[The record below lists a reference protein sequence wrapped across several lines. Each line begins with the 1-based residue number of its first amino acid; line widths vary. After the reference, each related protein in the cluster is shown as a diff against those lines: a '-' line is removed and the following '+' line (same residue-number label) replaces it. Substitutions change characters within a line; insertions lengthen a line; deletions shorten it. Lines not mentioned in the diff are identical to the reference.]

1 MRATNLSETFIVTL
15 VFIII
20 ILSNVIVFNVNSAT
34 SQPPNSGS
42 RGVIPDDAWA
52 STKIWADD
60 EQLKDVAIG
69 DIDPTHDGNEIVV
82 GGDSQRVTMLNGEE
96 HYWKAKRIWYDD
108 WYTNA
113 VEIGDIDPQRDGE
126 EVVVVGWSGRI
137 TMIYWENNKWQ
148 TQELGR
154 RMDYLYDVAVGEVI
168 PSVQGN
174 EVLVVGDDGEV
185 SIFTNNNSAGK
196 TWLETVIFHDIDY
209 LHTIA
214 VGDCDPDFEGAEIL
228 VSGGSS
234 SITMLYFNDDNWTA
248 KTIWTDVKTINS
260 IAIGEFYSGHSGNEI
275 VVVGTSNNAVMLT
288 KNGTVWENN
297 TIWEDTNDLYNV
309 KIGDIDPI
317 NSGNEIVTCG
327 LSNRVVI
334 LQEPSVN
341 DTNNASNGNT
351 NWDAVVLT
359 APAEDNVYILATALG
374 DFDPSHDGSE
384 IVTVGYLGKVVKTQY
399 EELDFN
405 IYPVQPTQVVN
416 AGKDTEFVVILTPH
430 GGFNEMV
437 YLELLGSPLPSGIE
451 TDLDKDQIIPTD
463 IVKLTIST
471 SVSTPEGSYEITV
484 KGTNSNAS
492 IAHQL
497 NLTVIVE
504 PAGTPDFKLIA
515 KPDAQS
521 VVADFSTVF
530 IIDIESLNNYEA
542 QVELFV
548 SRLPTGVTAKFNHT
562 SITPPGAVNLT
573 LQTST
578 ITTNLTYYI
587 PIKGLDDQGLEH
599 SIIITLVVGATGKQ
613 DFLLAAAPTTQFGLI
628 NRTVEYNIEVISL
641 FGFKSMV
648 NLNVIDLPSGVIANF
663 NPNSVFPTANVT
675 LEINITETTLEGQYD
690 LRIDGYYSNIKHSI
704 IVKLIVIYQAP
715 EFELSVVPPSTII
728 NISESAEFKINIIP
742 NSAFRETVT
751 LTIEG
756 LPSNIFWNEDLT
768 PVYIE
773 TPTELKLKLQT
784 RATTALGTYNLTF
797 SIRSESGLEHNA
809 TVELEI
815 ISPGNTK
822 NDKNELDPTIFYYG
836 AILLLIIVIWI
847 GGYYKYK
854 TKRDKK

>member
-1 MRATNLSETFIVTL
+1 M
-15 VFIII
+15 
-20 ILSNVIVFNVNSAT
+20 NSAT
-34 SQPPNSGS
+34 TGKSPTSET
-42 RGVIPDDAWA
+42 RGVLSDNAWA

-60 EQLKDVAIG
+60 EQLKDVALG
-69 DIDPTHDGNEIVV
+69 DIDPTHAGNEIVV
-82 GGDSQRVTMLNGEE
+82 GGDSQSVTMLNGEE
-96 HYWKAKRIWYDD
+96 QYWKAKRIWYDD

-137 TMIYWENNKWQ
+137 TMIYWENNEWQ
-148 TQELGR
+148 TQELNR

-196 TWLETVIFHDIDY
+196 TWLETVIFQDTDY

-214 VGDCDPDFEGAEIL
+214 IGDCDPDFEGAEIL
-228 VSGGSS
+228 VAGGSD
-234 SITMLYFNDDNWTA
+234 SITMLYFDNDNWIS
-248 KTIWTDVKTINS
+248 KTIWTEVKTINS
-260 IAIGEFYSGHSGNEI
+260 IAIGEFYSGHTGNEI

-288 KNGTVWENN
+288 KNGTLWENN
-297 TIWEDTNDLYNV
+297 TIWEDTNDLYSV
-309 KIGDIDPI
+309 KIGDIDPT

-327 LSNRVVI
+327 LSNRIVI
-334 LQEPSVN
+334 LQAPTV
-341 DTNNASNGNT
+341 DNASNDTT
-351 NWDAVVLT
+351 NWDAVVLP

-374 DFDPSHDGSE
+374 DFDPSHDGNE
-384 IVTVGYLGKVVKTQY
+384 IVTVGYLGKAVKTQY

-405 IYPVQPTQVVN
+405 LYPVQPTQVVN
-416 AGKDTEFVVILTPH
+416 AGQETEFVIIVTPH
-430 GGFNEMV
+430 GGFDEMV
-437 YLELLGSPLPSGIE
+437 HLELLGAPLPAGVE
-451 TDLDKDQIIPTD
+451 TDLDKDQIKPTA
-463 IVKLTIST
+463 IVKLTVST
-471 SVSTPEGSYEITV
+471 STSTPEGSLEITV
-484 KGTNSNAS
+484 KGANSNAS
-492 IAHQL
+492 IVHQL
-497 NLTVIVE
+497 NLTLIIE
-504 PAGTPDFKLIA
+504 PVGTPDFKLSA
-515 KPDAQS
+515 KPDEQS

-530 IIDIESLNNYEA
+530 IIDLESMNNYDA

-548 SRLPTGVTAKFNHT
+548 SRLPTGVTAQFNHT
-562 SITPPGAVNLT
+562 SITPPGTVNLT

-578 ITTNLTYYI
+578 ITPNWTYYI
-587 PIKGLDDQGLEH
+587 PIKASDSQDREH

-613 DFLLAAAPTTQFGLI
+613 DFIMSANPTTQVGLI

-648 NLNVIDLPSGVIANF
+648 NLNVIDLPSGVIAKF
-663 NPNSVFPTANVT
+663 HPNSVFPTANVT
-675 LEINITETTLEGQYD
+675 LELNITETTPEGQYD
-690 LRIDGYYSNIKHSI
+690 LSIDGYYSNIKHTI

-715 EFELSVVPPSTII
+715 EFQLSVVPPSSMI
-728 NISESAEFKINIIP
+728 NVSESAEFKINIIP

-751 LTIEG
+751 LTIDG
-756 LPSNIFWNEDLT
+756 LPSNILWNEDLT

-784 RATTALGTYNLTF
+784 RTSTQLGTYNLTF

-815 ISPGNTK
+815 ISPGNVK
-822 NDKNELDPTIFYYG
+822 NDKNELDPAVFYYG

-847 GGYYKYK
+847 AGYYKYK
-854 TKRDKK
+854 RKRPDKK